1 MLLFIFKNNALRFVL
16 YEWFNDEND
25 TKQTPKK
32 NTNLIHVAYSA
43 TNQRVI
49 FKTKLT

>member
-1 MLLFIFKNNALRFVL
+1 MFLF

-32 NTNLIHVAYSA
+32 NTNFML
-43 TNQRVI
+43 
-49 FKTKLT
+49 LTVQ